1 MYRTAGPL
9 FRDGR
14 QPRQFERQPCLGLRP
29 GSEHRRQGLLHL
41 AEPERA
47 RPLRSVS
54 LNRRVA
60 KGGNTMRNTQSG
72 VSIMALIMILV
83 LVAAVSL
90 FGMKEI
96 PPFLQYHP
104 AQNTIHHL

>member
-1 MYRTAGPL
+1 MDRTAGPL

-60 KGGNTMRNTQSG
+60 KEGNTMRNTQSG
-72 VSIMALIMILV
+72 VSIRALIMLLV
-83 LVAAVSL
+83 LLAGTGAV
-90 FGMKEI
+90 GMKGLPSLRE
-96 PPFLQYHP
+96 
-104 AQNTIHHL
+104 